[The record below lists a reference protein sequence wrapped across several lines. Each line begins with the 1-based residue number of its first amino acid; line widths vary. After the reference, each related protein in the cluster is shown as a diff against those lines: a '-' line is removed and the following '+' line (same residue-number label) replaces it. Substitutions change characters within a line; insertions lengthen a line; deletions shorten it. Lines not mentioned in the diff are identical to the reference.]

1 MKTAKTPVA
10 IGLSSI
16 LCVFV
21 VLLLTGFAVLSYASA
36 NADYKLTQ
44 KTILATKEFY
54 AADAEAE
61 RALFALE
68 TLLDAT
74 GSPEAALTAWNQ
86 SYTATREKEGIA
98 IIFELPV
105 NETKLLEIKALA
117 KEGSLVVLSRSV
129 HPEE

>member
-21 VLLLTGFAVLSYASA
+21 VLLLTGFAVLSYAAA

-44 KTILATKEFY
+44 KTVLATKEFY

-68 TLLDAT
+68 KLLDAT
-74 GSPEAALTAWNQ
+74 GSVEEALAAWNQ
-86 SYTATREKEGIA
+86 RHTATREKEGVA
-98 IIFELPV
+98 VVFELPI
-105 NETKLLEIKALA
+105 NQTKTLVIKALA
-117 KEGSLVVLSRSV
+117 KNGGLSVLFRSV